1 MLERVTQLTRT
12 RKSVVREDNDVTL
25 LLVQSKSRASRRG
38 ELGKRLINR
47 Y

>member
-25 LLVQSKSRASRRG
+25 L
-38 ELGKRLINR
+38 
-47 Y
+47 

>member
-25 LLVQSKSRASRRG
+25 LLVQSQSRASRRG
-38 ELGKRLINR
+38 ELGKGLIKR
-47 Y
+47 